1 MIAMSKGMLYYC
13 KITESEGVDTTERQD
28 VVRNNHILSS
38 KPVLNSMRFV
48 TSTFSKTE
56 TLTMSLIFAMNVVL

>member
-1 MIAMSKGMLYYC
+1 MIAISKGMLYYS